1 MSRSS
6 HYLSIALISLCVIQQ
21 ACYSPV
27 EFTRIST
34 RPALH
39 AVGAADKAAIRTAD
53 STYIIEKEK
62 ILPQSWVHGD
72 TLYWM
77 CGQDHDVST
86 MHKLPVS
93 TIQSFSTDTDIRVSL
108 TDGSEYA
115 MRERQWKIYCRC
127 GKIESI
133 ELLESSMY
141 PQLRSGENSVIQQG
155 NIQKLEFGAASA
167 ARKSILLG
175 FGILGGCLLLSSL
188 AMSSLSFF
196 PSGQIP

>member
-6 HYLSIALISLCVIQQ
+6 HYSSIALIFLCVVQQ

-39 AVGAADKAAIRTAD
+39 AVGAADKVTIRTAD
-53 STYIIEKEK
+53 SVYIIEKDN

-72 TLYWM
+72 TLSWM

-93 TIQSFSTDTDIRVSL
+93 TIQSFSTDTDIRVTL
-108 TDGSEYA
+108 TDGSVYTLGED
-115 MRERQWKIYCRC
+115 QWKIYCRC
-127 GKIESI
+127 GKLESI

-141 PQLRSGENSVIQQG
+141 PQLRSGDSPGIQRVD
-155 NIQKLEFGAASA
+155 IQKLEFGAASA
-167 ARKSILLG
+167 ARKSILVGL
-175 FGILGGCLLLSSL
+175 GILGGCVLLSGL
-188 AMSSLSFF
+188 AMNSLSFAS
-196 PSGQIP
+196 SGQIP